1 MSIFYKKN
9 SYVIEQHN
17 ITLLFSFLSLGL
29 FLFLFFEYS
38 IFFFKDKIS
47 ILASYVLFYFFFFIE
62 KKYKNIFLEVLNIF
76 FLFFFIFRA
85 STIEWFNFYN
95 FSFIKEYKLISI
107 DFYKYLLILNF
118 QYFLLAVSILL
129 IRPRLRDFTFLI
141 KNEYFFKIIIYFL
154 IFFLLC
160 LSVYYEIFSVFQEH
174 DTLRILKIFF
184 YIFNF
189 DKIMII
195 SIFLLFY
202 SSPQLLKKYKYS
214 LIFVIIFSVIMPTIL
229 SGTKSSLLEFS
240 LYFFL
245 FFQLKKKKF
254 FNLKYINL
262 FLALIILSLILFS
275 FAKIIKIHYLNIQLN
290 ISDGNLLRIYNS
302 LDVNTYIQSFIYRI
316 SFFDY
321 FFLFV
326 QDSSYENVIN
336 FKYILSALV
345 DRLTPFYDFFNVPL
359 LSRAVY
365 DLKSGVNP
373 LVNSSMQITL
383 FAEGYVLLKNYAFLF
398 YLLIIL
404 IFYIILLFLK
414 KIKIKSFENIIIN
427 FFILKNY
434 FYCLVGYGFD
444 TFIMNLAYD
453 LTFLFIVFFI
463 MRLLKNI
470 NFK

>member
-29 FLFLFFEYS
+29 FLFLFFDYS
-38 IFFFKDKIS
+38 IFFFIDKIS

-62 KKYKNIFLEVLNIF
+62 RKYKNIFLEVLNIF

-85 STIEWFNFYN
+85 STIEYFNLYN

-107 DFYKYLLILNF
+107 DFYKYILILNLQF
-118 QYFLLAVSILL
+118 FLLATSILL
-129 IRPRLRDFTFLI
+129 IRPKFKSFSYII
-141 KNEYFFKIIIYFL
+141 KNEFFFKIAIYFL
-154 IFFLLC
+154 IFFLFFLT
-160 LSVYYEIFSVFQEH
+160 VYYKIYPVFHEH
-174 DTLRILKIFF
+174 DNLRILKIFF

-202 SSPQLLKKYKYS
+202 SKLQLIKKYKYI
-214 LIFVIIFSVIMPTIL
+214 LIFIIFFSIIMPLLL
-229 SGTKSSLLEFS
+229 SGTKSSLLEFV

-245 FFQLKKKKF
+245 FFQFKKKNY
-254 FNLKYINL
+254 NLKYINYL
-262 FLALIILSLILFS
+262 LIFFILSLILFS
-275 FAKIIKIHYLNIQLN
+275 FAKIIKTYYLNIQLN
-290 ISDGNLLRIYNS
+290 ISDGDLVRIYNS
-302 LDVNTYIQSFIYRI
+302 INYYSYITAYIYRI

-326 QDSSYENVIN
+326 QDPAYENVIN
-336 FKYILSALV
+336 FKYILRALA

-383 FAEGYVLLKNYAFLF
+383 FAEGYVLLKNYAFFF

-404 IFYIILLFLK
+404 IFYIILLFFK

-427 FFILKNY
+427 FFILKNF

-453 LTFLFIVFFI
+453 LTFLFIAFFI

>member
-9 SYVIEQHN
+9 SYIIEQHN

-29 FLFLFFEYS
+29 FLLLFLDYS

-85 STIEWFNFYN
+85 STIEYFHLYN

-107 DFYKYLLILNF
+107 DFYKYILILNL
-118 QYFLLAVSILL
+118 QYLLLATSILL
-129 IRPRLRDFTFLI
+129 IRPQFKNFSIVL
-141 KNEYFFKIIIYFL
+141 KNEFFFKIIIYFL
-154 IFFLLC
+154 IFFLFSLT
-160 LSVYYEIFSVFQEH
+160 VYYKIFPVFQEH
-174 DTLRILKIFF
+174 DNLRILKIFF

-202 SSPQLLKKYKYS
+202 SELHLIKKYKYI
-214 LIFVIIFSVIMPTIL
+214 LIFIIFCSITSPLLL
-229 SGTKSSLLEFS
+229 SGTKSSLLEFA
-240 LYFFL
+240 LYSFL
-245 FFQLKKKKF
+245 FFQFKKKKNY
-254 FNLKYINL
+254 NLKYINF
-262 FLALIILSLILFS
+262 FLIFLILSLILFS
-275 FAKIIKIHYLNIQLN
+275 FAKILKTHYLNIQLN
-290 ISDGNLLRIYNS
+290 ISDGDLVRIYDSINLYS
-302 LDVNTYIQSFIYRI
+302 YIWAFIYRI

-326 QDSSYENVIN
+326 QDSAYENVIN
-336 FKYILSALV
+336 LKYILSALA

-383 FAEGYVLLKNYAFLF
+383 FAEGYVLLKNYAFFF

-414 KIKIKSFENIIIN
+414 KIKVKSFENIIIN

-444 TFIMNLAYD
+444 TFVMNLAYD

-463 MRLLKNI
+463 MRHLKNI